1 MRVLFVI
8 LVLFL
13 AGCATDGG
21 YREYLDALERER
33 SERQA
38 AAQSCETDLCRV
50 VLGGGRGVAAPPP
63 SPAWGLL
70 DRLIMVGIP
79 AAVQVQ
85 GSRDNRRLW
94 GSVVEGFASMPT
106 ADNSITVGGN
116 FGDTRWDESDHS
128 VWVGGNLG
136 DTRGDEFHGDYWR
149 GRDFVGRDYI
159 GDDFTAGDR
168 FDVGRDIVG
177 GDRFDVGRDFIGRDR
192 RDDNSRV
199 GP

>member
-1 MRVLFVI
+1 MRVLLVVV
-8 LVLFL
+8 VLFL

-116 FGDTRWDESDHS
+116 FGDTQWDES

-159 GDDFTAGDR
+159 GDDFVGGDR

-177 GDRFDVGRDFIGRDR
+177 GDRFDVGRDFVGRDR
-192 RDDNSRV
+192 RDDNSERF